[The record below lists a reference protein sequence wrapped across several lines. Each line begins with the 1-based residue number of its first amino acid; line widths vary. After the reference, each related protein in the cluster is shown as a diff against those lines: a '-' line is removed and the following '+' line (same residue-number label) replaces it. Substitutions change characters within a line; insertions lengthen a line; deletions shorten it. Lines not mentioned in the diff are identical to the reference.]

1 MSRLNNIQNK
11 TFRLTQISIFS
22 SIATISRCFIKIA
35 PHSSAFLPIITLASF
50 VTDKDCG
57 FLLGAFS
64 IFMSNIFLGQGSW
77 TPWQMV
83 AAGILG
89 YLSGAVFNSKKV
101 KPSVTKLTVFYVFCL
116 TFIYCP
122 IMNLYSFLLIAKN
135 VNINGIITYFTSCF
149 IIDMFNSLYSAP
161 FIYILY
167 TPIIPN
173 RITIT
178 VNISIKKP
186 PRGRGLFSAPC
197 CAYIFEAWRFRCRY
211 RIQMKWRHP
220 YIVPHDWPIIF

>member
-167 TPIIPN
+167 TPIIK
-173 RITIT
+173 TIRNT
-178 VNISIKKP
+178 NKFFK
-186 PRGRGLFSAPC
+186 R
-197 CAYIFEAWRFRCRY
+197 
-211 RIQMKWRHP
+211 
-220 YIVPHDWPIIF
+220 